1 MRHFNKLFITTL
13 AGLLLLNGC
22 KPDKLDADVSEIK
35 VPLVK
40 FMRFEKEFFAIT
52 PQNIRAKTEELGSR
66 YGAFFHMF
74 VNTVKGRSMPGD
86 TNTILAFVNNKD
98 MRDAY
103 QETQKVF
110 NDKDIEKLEHE
121 MTECAKR
128 FAYFFPKRKLPKR
141 FTTCMSGFDYN
152 YAYPDS
158 VMAVSLEMYLGSDN
172 MFYKMLQWPN
182 YQVRVLSKEYML
194 TDMIRGWMITE
205 FDNGEPVNDLIHNM
219 LFYGKIMYA
228 CDALLPDVHDSIKIG
243 YTKAQMKYCETYEK
257 NLWGFFAENNRL
269 YENNMKTITEFTAD
283 GPFTSAISKECPPR
297 IAMWTGW
304 QIVRSYMKNNES
316 VTVEELMNE
325 KDVLKILNKS
335 KYRP

>member
-1 MRHFNKLFITTL
+1 MAHFNKMFITAL
-13 AGLLLLNGC
+13 ATVLLLGAC
-22 KPDKLDADVSEIK
+22 KPDKLDIDASDIK
-35 VPLVK
+35 VAPVK

-52 PQNIRAKTEELGSR
+52 PQNIEEKTAELSKK
-66 YGAFFHMF
+66 YGAFYQMF
-74 VNTVKGRSMPGD
+74 VNTLNGRGMPED
-86 TNTILAFVNNKD
+86 TNSILAFTTNKD

-103 QETQKVF
+103 NETQKVF
-110 NDKDIEKLEHE
+110 KGGDIENLELQ
-121 MTECAKR
+121 MTECVKR
-128 FAYFFPKRKLPKR
+128 FHYFFPKRRLPKQ

-172 MFYKMLQWPN
+172 VFYKMLQWPQ
-182 YQVRVLSKEYML
+182 YQVRVLNKEYMVM
-194 TDMIRGWMITE
+194 DMVRGWLITE

-219 LFYGKIMYA
+219 LFYGKILYA
-228 CDALLPDVHDSIKIG
+228 CDALLPDVHDSIKVG
-243 YTKAQMKYCETYEK
+243 YTKAQMEYCEKYEK

-269 YENNMKTITEFTAD
+269 YENNMKTVTEFTAD

-297 IAMWTGW
+297 IAMWVGW
-304 QIVRSYMKNNES
+304 QIVRSFMKNNETVS
-316 VTVEELMNE
+316 VEDLMNE